1 MKCDNCNEK
10 ASIHLTE
17 IREGKQINKALC
29 VQCAIQIGGM
39 TDTTKMPI
47 NEVLTRFVLA
57 HSGLQKEAGEAAKPE
72 TGSSPATKSEE

>member
-29 VQCAIQIGGM
+29 MQCAIQIGGM

-47 NEVLTRFVLA
+47 NEVHALRVGPQRLA
-57 HSGLQKEAGEAAKPE
+57 ERSRRGCQ
-72 TGSSPATKSEE
+72 TGNGRPPDD